1 VDRAEDLGDR
11 ATTAGDVNADPAAVG
26 RGPRQMRSGRVV
38 IPLVLLL
45 LVALALGTRACGDR
59 GTAVDQDE
67 AVAIAEEA
75 AGFAVAQHQVRFI
88 RQGVD
93 QTPGWVVGLRGVDGE
108 ALTMVIDARTGEIS
122 DVQR

>member
-1 VDRAEDLGDR
+1 MSVDDA
-11 ATTAGDVNADPAAVG
+11 PVG
-26 RGPRQMRSGRVV
+26 RRPRSMRSGRVV

-59 GTAVDQDE
+59 GTAIDQDE
-67 AVAIAEEA
+67 AVAIAEAA
-75 AGFAVAQHQVRFI
+75 AGFPVAQHQVRFI

-93 QTPGWVVGLRGVDGE
+93 QTPGWVVGLRGEGDE
-108 ALTMVIDARTGEIS
+108 AVTMVVDARTGEIT